1 MKSPIEKAIDA
12 NTAAIKELTQVLKVR
27 SKEIS
32 WAVTGISESLKNT
45 TMTKEDLQLYL
56 IGGSDNRKHRK
67 TDSDQDDGNRGESDR

>member
-12 NTAAIKELTQVLKVR
+12 NTAAIKELTQVFKVR

-32 WAVTGISESLKNT
+32 WAVTGISESLKKT
-45 TMTKEDLQLYL
+45 AMTEEDLS
-56 IGGSDNRKHRK
+56 IGGVDDRKHRK

>member
-12 NTAAIKELTQVLKVR
+12 NTAAIKELTQVFKVR

-32 WAVTGISESLKNT
+32 WAVTGISESLKKT
-45 TMTKEDLQLYL
+45 AMTEEDLL
-56 IGGSDNRKHRK
+56 IGGSDYRKHRE